1 MKIAISGAGGFLGSA
16 LRQGLQERNMQII
29 TLVRRRQLADAG
41 QIYWSPKN
49 NVKPDL
55 PPVDV
60 LINLSGENLFGIW
73 KRRKKERIYS
83 SRIRSTRLLADT
95 VSRMPVPPALFIN
108 ASAIGYY
115 GDQGDR
121 VIDESYPRGND
132 FLAKTCADW
141 EKQATVLKT
150 ICQRVVFLRSGVVLS
165 KQGGFL
171 QKMLPLFK
179 WGLGAK
185 IGSGEQYLSWIHL
198 QDWIAAVLYIIK
210 HHSLSDA
217 LNLVSPQAVTNAH
230 LTKALSAAVHRP
242 ALLHIS
248 GSVFGLLTGEM
259 GKTMVLSSTR
269 CVPEKLRVSGFEFQ
283 YKNIENA
290 LADCVRR
297 D

>member
-29 TLVRRRQLADAG
+29 TLVRRRQLEDAG
-41 QIYWSPKN
+41 HLYWSPKN

-60 LINLSGENLFGIW
+60 LINLSGENLFGVW
-73 KRRKKERIYS
+73 TSRKKQQIYS
-83 SRIRSTRLLADT
+83 SRISSTRLLADT

-121 VIDESYPRGND
+121 MIDESYPRGND

-141 EKQATVLKT
+141 EKQATALKT

-165 KQGGFL
+165 QNGGFL

-185 IGSGEQYLSWIHL
+185 IGSGDQYLSWIHL
-198 QDWIAAVLYIIK
+198 QDWVAAVIYIIK

-217 LNLVSPQAVTNAH
+217 VNLVAPQAVTNAH
-230 LTKALSAAVHRP
+230 LTKALAGAVHRP
-242 ALLHIS
+242 ALFHLP

-259 GKTMVLSSTR
+259 GKTMVLSGTR
-269 CVPEKLRVSGFEFQ
+269 CVPEKLHVAGFEFH
-283 YKNIENA
+283 YKRIENA
-290 LADCVRR
+290 LADCVRQ